1 MPGDVLIYAQS
12 HSLMCTRTHKLSEG
26 LINISQGEEEAHTWN
41 LDALFGHD
49 GRREGPELTGRGIEM

>member
-1 MPGDVLIYAQS
+1 MHNRIPSCA
-12 HSLMCTRTHKLSEG
+12 HAHKLSEG